1 MAQKFET
8 QFKKANQ
15 SPGFQFWK
23 VANLHQRK
31 QRQALKDLDITPSQF
46 SVLACYFYLQNH
58 QDELPTQALVCEHS
72 KLDKMHVSDITKAL
86 LQKKLLSKKSN
97 KEDSRS
103 YRLELTANG
112 ATICNKAVRLIEK
125 LDHQFFGHAGDIV
138 SFQKMLT
145 LIEAQEL

>member
-1 MAQKFET
+1 M
-8 QFKKANQ
+8 
-15 SPGFQFWK
+15 
-23 VANLHQRK
+23 K
-31 QRQALKDLDITPSQF
+31 QQALKDLDITPSQF

-86 LQKKLLSKKSN
+86 LQKIIIQRSN

-125 LDHQFFGHAGDIV
+125 TRSSIFGHAGDILA
-138 SFQKMLT
+138 FQNAHLKLKPRNCK
-145 LIEAQEL
+145 L